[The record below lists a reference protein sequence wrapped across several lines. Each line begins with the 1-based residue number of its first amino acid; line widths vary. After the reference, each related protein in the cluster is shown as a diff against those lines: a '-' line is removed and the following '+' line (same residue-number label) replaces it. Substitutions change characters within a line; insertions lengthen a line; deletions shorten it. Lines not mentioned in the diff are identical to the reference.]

1 MAGSFFLD
9 VCRFNPTAGGTTD
22 WTYSSAV
29 TGYQSPAAANV
40 VSGAQY
46 SYRAESANLS
56 QWEIGVGTY
65 SAGVLSRTTVLFN
78 SSGTT
83 AKINFSAAP
92 QVAIVALAEDLLAD
106 AVTFRQNALLDRI
119 YLAKMLGAPRR
130 VLRAFADGYKASDGI
145 NAGSSSNY
153 TVDTTA
159 MNLAPNTSDTRL
171 SGGTPSAPLGGTA
184 ANINDNNTATSITY
198 TGTNLT
204 AAGINSRI
212 LAKIDYG
219 SNQAISK
226 IEAVGVSQSTGSNS
240 GTGLYYSTDNTNWT
254 QLGASLPATSTTP
267 TTTARTGSVTAR
279 YVAVILPATDFTGAN
294 VTLQDL
300 NGYTPTVNNMTVVTT
315 ASTADASVSNGQAL
329 LEIDN
334 SASPTLNTDLT
345 VEITCNG
352 GTNWTAAT
360 LSLVGTGQSGRKV
373 LETPDVA
380 CTAGTSFAARIK
392 TFNSKS
398 IPIYGLSLTVH

>member
-119 YLAKMLGAPRR
+119 YLAKMLGASRR

-159 MNLAPNTSDTRL
+159 MNVAPNTSDTRL
-171 SGGTPSAPLGGTA
+171 SGGTPSAPTRPMCFPPRA
-184 ANINDNNTATSITY
+184 
-198 TGTNLT
+198 
-204 AAGINSRI
+204 
-212 LAKIDYG
+212 
-219 SNQAISK
+219 
-226 IEAVGVSQSTGSNS
+226 
-240 GTGLYYSTDNTNWT
+240 
-254 QLGASLPATSTTP
+254 
-267 TTTARTGSVTAR
+267 
-279 YVAVILPATDFTGAN
+279 
-294 VTLQDL
+294 
-300 NGYTPTVNNMTVVTT
+300 
-315 ASTADASVSNGQAL
+315 
-329 LEIDN
+329 
-334 SASPTLNTDLT
+334 
-345 VEITCNG
+345 
-352 GTNWTAAT
+352 
-360 LSLVGTGQSGRKV
+360 
-373 LETPDVA
+373 
-380 CTAGTSFAARIK
+380 
-392 TFNSKS
+392 
-398 IPIYGLSLTVH
+398 